1 MEDHSVIFVGLDVS
15 KASHSVAVA
24 DAGREGEVRFF
35 GDIASSAES
44 VRRMVRKLEKRGRT
58 LHFCYE
64 AGPTGYGLHRQIEG
78 LGHRCSVIAP
88 SLVPHRPGDRVK
100 TNRRDAIKLAR
111 LLRAGELTEIWVPDA
126 AHEAL
131 RDLVRARESAV
142 KDRTRKRQEIRSMML
157 RHRRDYPRKNAWSMR
172 YFRWLQEQTFDHPA
186 LTTVLQEMILAER
199 HARERIERLEQAM
212 TEAIGDW
219 SLAPVVDALRALRG
233 VELIGAVTFMVEVG
247 DVRRFESPRHLMA
260 YLGLVPSE
268 NSTGDRVRR
277 GGITKCGNARVRR
290 TLTES
295 AWCYR
300 YSARISQK
308 KLYHQQKVSA
318 EVRDI
323 AWKAQSRLCARYRAL
338 VGRGKRT
345 TVATT
350 AIARELAGFMWAI
363 ARAMTPT
370 T

>member
-1 MEDHSVIFVGLDVS
+1 MKDDSVIFVGLDVS
-15 KASHSVAVA
+15 KDSHSTALA
-24 DAGREGEVRFF
+24 DGGRDGEVRFL
-35 GDIASSAES
+35 GDISSSAES
-44 VRRMVRKLEKRGRT
+44 VRRLVRKLEKHGRP

-64 AGPTGYGLHRQIEG
+64 AGPTGYGLHRRIEA

-88 SLVPHRPGDRVK
+88 SLIPHRPGDRVK

-131 RDLVRARESAV
+131 RDLVRAREAAV

-157 RHRRDYPRKNAWSMR
+157 RHGRDYPRKKAWSMR
-172 YFRWLQEQTFDHPA
+172 YFCWLQEQTFEHPA
-186 LTTVLQEMILAER
+186 LTAVLQEMILAER

-233 VELIGAVTFMVEVG
+233 VDLVGAVTFMVEIG
-247 DVRRFESPRHLMA
+247 DVRRFESPRQLMA

-268 NSTGDRVRR
+268 SSTGSRVRR
-277 GGITKCGNARVRR
+277 GGLTKCGNARVRR
-290 TLTES
+290 TLAES

-300 YSARISQK
+300 YSARISRD

-338 VGRGKRT
+338 VGRGKRS

-350 AIARELAGFMWAI
+350 AVARELAGFMWAI
-363 ARAMTPT
+363 ARVVTPT